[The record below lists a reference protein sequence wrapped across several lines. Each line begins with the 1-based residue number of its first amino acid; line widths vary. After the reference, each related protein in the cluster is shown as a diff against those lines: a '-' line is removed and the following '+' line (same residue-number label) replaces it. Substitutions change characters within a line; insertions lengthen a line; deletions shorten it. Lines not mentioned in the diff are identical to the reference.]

1 MIYVV
6 STRHKSNGNSHVKQN
21 DESIKKYYCL
31 CGNFDL
37 HNQNLYTHKKKY
49 KLLINK
55 MFYKYIMSFV
65 CDLCGRSF
73 SRQDS
78 LTRHKANVNSHVKQN
93 DESIKKY
100 YCLCGNFY
108 IHNQSLYTHKKKC
121 KIALENPNVK
131 QKEVL
136 STFKNTQRENEEL
149 KKERESLKQEIELLK
164 QTKSGSET
172 EPKVIN
178 NNTTN
183 NNSHNKT
190 QNNVTIQ
197 INAVGYENLD
207 HITDQIIVESIGKV
221 FNSIPTILKHINYDP
236 EHPENL
242 NILIPNKKEP
252 YARVFKKKSGKWET
266 VHRDEAIDDMV
277 DRGYDFLDDN
287 YPSVKDKISETNQK
301 HFKRFQD
308 NFGTDPNV
316 KKIIKKDVDMMVMN
330 ATRK

>member
-1 MIYVV
+1 MSYHCKICVD
-6 STRHKSNGNSHVKQN
+6 TFKTKQQHQRHLASNKHKLRASRSN
-21 DESIKKYYCL
+21 
-31 CGNFDL
+31 
-37 HNQNLYTHKKKY
+37 NQKLFECSGCKKKY
-49 KLLINK
+49 SHASTLSHHKSKCTVVAETASLQEQMTQMREDFEKEKEEMKAQISLLL
-55 MFYKYIMSFV
+55 
-65 CDLCGRSF
+65 D
-73 SRQDS
+73 
-78 LTRHKANVNSHVKQN
+78 
-93 DESIKKY
+93 
-100 YCLCGNFY
+100 
-108 IHNQSLYTHKKKC
+108 
-121 KIALENPNVK
+121 K
-131 QKEVL
+131 QKC
-136 STFKNTQRENEEL
+136 TPR
-149 KKERESLKQEIELLK
+149 
-164 QTKSGSET
+164 QT
-172 EPKVIN
+172 
-178 NNTTN
+178 TTTT
-183 NNSHNKT
+183 NSHNKT

-207 HITDQIIVESIGKV
+207 HITDQIIVESVGKV
-221 FNSIPTILKHINYDP
+221 FNSIPTILRHINYDP

-287 YPSVKDKISETNQK
+287 YPSVKDKISETTQK

>member
-1 MIYVV
+1 MYKCIACDK
-6 STRHKSNGNSHVKQN
+6 SFKSNRTLKNHLKSEGHNFRVKNPQLLF
-21 DESIKKYYCL
+21 L
-31 CGNFDL
+31 C
-37 HNQNLYTHKKKY
+37 
-49 KLLINK
+49 I
-55 MFYKYIMSFV
+55 
-65 CDLCGRSF
+65 CGRSF
-73 SRQDS
+73 QYKQGLS
-78 LTRHKANVNSHVKQN
+78 RHKRECSVVLQEKTTNKCNTNEITKLREENKQ
-93 DESIKKY
+93 
-100 YCLCGNFY
+100 L
-108 IHNQSLYTHKKKC
+108 
-121 KIALENPNVK
+121 
-131 QKEVL
+131 
-136 STFKNTQRENEEL
+136 
-149 KKERESLKQEIELLK
+149 QEKLDAMM
-164 QTKSGSET
+164 T